1 MPRGIYTRK
10 PEHQKVGRKA
20 NPNKLVEKTMC
31 LPAEVWAE
39 TTSKFRREA
48 ILTAFRAKIK

>member
-1 MPRGIYTRK
+1 MPRGIYPRK
-10 PEHQKVGRKA
+10 PEHKKVGRKA
-20 NPNKLVEKTMC
+20 NPNKMVERTMC
-31 LPAEVWAE
+31 LPAEVWDE